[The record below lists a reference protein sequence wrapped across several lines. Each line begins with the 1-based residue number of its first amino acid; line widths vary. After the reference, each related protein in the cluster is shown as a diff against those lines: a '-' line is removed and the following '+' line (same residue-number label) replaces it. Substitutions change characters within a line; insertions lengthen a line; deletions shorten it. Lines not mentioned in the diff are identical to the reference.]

1 MPLSR
6 AQLSQDFHGF
16 GLSRPFRRDLRSDFQ
31 SAGGVAL
38 VQANVGQIL
47 GTRASGQGVQGEVR
61 WNTSIGSRLYLL
73 QHSNNNPALE
83 ELARTY
89 VIEAL
94 AQEPRVRVSAVR
106 AIPEFFGTSTLALT
120 IRYDVVAAPGGETLL
135 QNVEQTVRAF

>member
-6 AQLSQDFHGF
+6 AQLALDFHGF
-16 GLSRPFRRDLRSDFQ
+16 GLTRPFRRDLRSDFQ
-31 SAGGVAL
+31 SGGGADL
-38 VQANVGQIL
+38 IRANVGQIL
-47 GTRASGQGVQGEVR
+47 GTRAAGQGVQGEVR
-61 WNTSIGSRLYLL
+61 WNTAIGSRLYLL

-106 AIPEFFGTSTLALT
+106 AIPDFHGTDTLALS
-120 IRYDVVAAPGGETLL
+120 IRYDIVAAPGGEVLL